1 MKINCVIE
9 VDADRWAA
17 EYGIDPSEVGA
28 DVLAYLAAGLGTPVD
43 LRFRVAKK

>member
-17 EYGIDPSEVGA
+17 EYGVDPSEVSA
-28 DVLAYLAAGLGTPVD
+28 DVLAYLSAGLGTPVD
-43 LRFRVAKK
+43 LHFRPALK